1 MAPNSDQLT
10 DFFLRFLLARGV
22 ELDAQKLADFNFVES
37 GLLDSFEILS
47 MIIELET
54 EFGLSLSPEEL
65 SDTQHATVGGLMK
78 TLLEKASGASQ
89 TKTSASF

>member
-65 SDTQHATVGGLMK
+65 SDTQHASVGGLMT

-89 TKTSASF
+89 TKTPASF